1 MSLKLYFL
9 YYNLTK
15 SNLHWSGRG
24 LLGLRIPFE
33 PHALALQSQYKIV
46 KSFYLLVIFYI
57 FANFTFTYKIS
68 LTPIIF

>member
-9 YYNLTK
+9 YYNLIK
-15 SNLHWSGRG
+15 FNLHWSGRG

-68 LTPIIF
+68 LTSIIF